1 MHLAAWMS
9 QRTSRVQTNATLLL
23 SAPVSASVLP
33 TAGVKALQAA
43 QQQTQT
49 FVKLMRVPIPWVHL
63 DVLLPQNVKVTALAP
78 PTDGARDS
86 QDAPLPK
93 ILPARIMRAVTSM
106 VQTDVLKAQS
116 AKVFAPAQAGAGAR
130 ESRVANLYFDELAS
144 N

>member
-1 MHLAAWMS
+1 
-9 QRTSRVQTNATLLL
+9 
-23 SAPVSASVLP
+23 
-33 TAGVKALQAA
+33 
-43 QQQTQT
+43 
-49 FVKLMRVPIPWVHL
+49 MRVPIPWVHL

-93 ILPARIMRAVTSM
+93 ILPARTMRAVTSM
-106 VQTDVLKAQS
+106 AQTDVLKAQS

-130 ESRVANLYFDELAS
+130 ESRVANLYFNELAS